1 MYTRFKMRRNYQN
14 YNIFCAHSQLWN
26 IQQYDHYSPIH
37 IDHHDIPKKK
47 HVFLCMLQNNLFG
60 VEMF

>member
-37 IDHHDIPKKK
+37 IDHHDVKKK
-47 HVFLCMLQNNLFG
+47 ARVF
-60 VEMF
+60 VYVTE